1 MIKIDSL
8 SAYARRNPHK
18 IIEINPE
25 KWAKARAAIEKAL
38 RHSKSERAKAAE
50 SASKIFL
57 SV

>member
-8 SAYARRNPHK
+8 SAYAKRNPDK
-18 IIEINPE
+18 IIKIDSK